1 MTTSRTAPAA
11 APPGRARGRPAPA
24 AHGTADVEVIDR
36 TLQALA
42 EPTRRA
48 VVGLLRQGPQRA
60 GDIAA
65 SLSMSRQAMSRHLRV
80 LRHAGLIREVGAA
93 QPNEDAR
100 ARTYQLDAEPI
111 AALHDWLGDVRA
123 FWGTQLQSFKAQA
136 ERVARERRGER

>member
-1 MTTSRTAPAA
+1 MSRRA
-11 APPGRARGRPAPA
+11 APSA
-24 AHGTADVEVIDR
+24 ADSEALDR

-48 VVGLLRQGPQRA
+48 VVGLLRDGPQRA

-65 SLSMSRQAMSRHLRV
+65 ALAMSRQAMSRHLRV
-80 LRHAGLIREVGAA
+80 LRHAGLIRAVGAHEH
-93 QPNEDAR
+93 EDAR

-123 FWGTQLQSFKAQA
+123 FWGEQLLSFKAQA
-136 ERVARERRGER
+136 ERVARERRSER

>member
-36 TLQALA
+36 N
-42 EPTRRA
+42 
-48 VVGLLRQGPQRA
+48 
-60 GDIAA
+60 
-65 SLSMSRQAMSRHLRV
+65 LRV